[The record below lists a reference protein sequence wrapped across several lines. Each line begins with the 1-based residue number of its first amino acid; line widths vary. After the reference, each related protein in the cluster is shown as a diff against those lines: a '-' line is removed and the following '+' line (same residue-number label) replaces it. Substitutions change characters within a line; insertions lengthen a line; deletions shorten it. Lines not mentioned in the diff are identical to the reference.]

1 MCVLLRQCCYR
12 AQVELAVSRGLK
24 GRRQRGQERGRK
36 AERRGGRL
44 KVLDGELAGEEGR
57 RLQRAG
63 RGRLRRGHDVDRGGG
78 KDLRLE
84 LQELTHE
91 AEVGRDEGP
100 TLFDDVEGFVQLQPL
115 GPHDVGHA
123 DGGRA
128 RDACLTVNQDLA
140 ARLLHTI
147 WNHKRG
153 QRRDTSIKKWFWL
166 MTQSFDSAY
175 ASSLMYQDLR
185 FHYQQQS

>member
-1 MCVLLRQCCYR
+1 M
-12 AQVELAVSRGLK
+12 SRGLK

-91 AEVGRDEGP
+91 AEVGG
-100 TLFDDVEGFVQLQPL
+100 DDASPLLDKLKGLVQLDP
-115 GPHDVGHA
+115 VGAHEV
-123 DGGRA
+123 G
-128 RDACLTVNQDLA
+128 
-140 ARLLHTI
+140 
-147 WNHKRG
+147 
-153 QRRDTSIKKWFWL
+153 
-166 MTQSFDSAY
+166 
-175 ASSLMYQDLR
+175 
-185 FHYQQQS
+185 